1 MSPAEIELAY
11 RAALRALPDF
21 RFGPDHLVELL
32 HTLPPPPPGA
42 PVAWRY
48 AHLQQIIQEIRAL
61 NPRSP
66 VDARWVMQIIAV
78 RHLAAHFARRSSDPT
93 LSARQVAELRRCAE
107 QLLRT
112 VTQTERLLKKRQAER
127 NTSGHAPLEG
137 EFDLQ
142 ALDAVWC
149 GIAGQTP
156 VGGVDPVGLQS
167 DDHTGVDEP
176 SPVAPDPAERVKF
189 TFCGQRID
197 LVRLA
202 TIPAA
207 GSA

>member
-1 MSPAEIELAY
+1 
-11 RAALRALPDF
+11 
-21 RFGPDHLVELL
+21 
-32 HTLPPPPPGA
+32 
-42 PVAWRY
+42 
-48 AHLQQIIQEIRAL
+48 
-61 NPRSP
+61 
-66 VDARWVMQIIAV
+66 MQIIAV

-112 VTQTERLLKKRQAER
+112 VTQTERLLKKRQAGR
-127 NTSGHAPLEG
+127 NTSDQAPLEL
-137 EFDLQ
+137 EFDL
-142 ALDAVWC
+142 AAVDAAWC

-156 VGGVDPVGLQS
+156 VLGVDPVEPRS
-167 DDHTGVDEP
+167 EDHAAVDGS
-176 SPVAPDPAERVKF
+176 SPAAPDPAERLKY